1 MQDFVTGLPIGPAKP
16 FSELRLVCNPSFL
29 LSFCKCQT
37 SNIVGRL
44 LPAFSAPVLNKRLAW
59 LILPWHLPLG
69 RHELTHSSNIL
80 YLFYTHK

>member
-1 MQDFVTGLPIGPAKP
+1 MHDFVTGLPIGPAKP
-16 FSELRLVCNPSFL
+16 FSELRLVCNPSFP

-69 RHELTHSSNIL
+69 RHDLTHSSNIL